1 LPVLTIIIRL
11 CLAAVLGGLV
21 GMERENKKRAAGFR
35 THILVSLG
43 SALVM
48 VTSEYIFYKYEGAT
62 NLDPARLG
70 AQVISGIGFLG
81 AGTIIRQGGS
91 VKGLTTAASLWAV
104 SCIGLAAGSGFYE
117 AAVIAAIIVFV
128 TLILLGRF
136 EQLVV
141 RKSDYSFEL
150 STELENKPGIIGEVA
165 TILGKLGVDI
175 KNIEFDADE
184 DNLLYV
190 RFMVQL
196 PKGLAKDVVVDSVE
210 ILNGVKIIR

>member
-1 LPVLTIIIRL
+1 
-11 CLAAVLGGLV
+11 LAAVLGGLV

-184 DNLLYV
+184 DNLLNV

-196 PKGLAKDVVVDSVE
+196 PKGLTKDVVVDSIE